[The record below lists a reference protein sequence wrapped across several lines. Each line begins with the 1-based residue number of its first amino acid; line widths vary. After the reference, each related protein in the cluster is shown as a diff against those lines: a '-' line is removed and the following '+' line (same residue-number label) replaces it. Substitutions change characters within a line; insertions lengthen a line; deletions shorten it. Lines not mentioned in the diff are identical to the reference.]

1 MHGIFVFV
9 QRNELSNFLH
19 ENIWFFKILVLRN
32 IRYVLFYW
40 HSNILRK
47 TKYKKKKKRSV
58 TLYKERYNIIVV
70 FCQWNNV
77 KDFKV
82 KFSFLNEMLY
92 FLFYTQNNTV
102 IISTSTYDKILDL

>member
-1 MHGIFVFV
+1 MLFSIVCVYCYCFVFKYAWKYIN
-9 QRNELSNFLH
+9 RIF
-19 ENIWFFKILVLRN
+19 
-32 IRYVLFYW
+32 
-40 HSNILRK
+40 NILINK
-47 TKYKKKKKRSV
+47 KYKKKKKRSV